1 MPVDAQNRWMQSSQ
15 APSPASAPLLVTA
28 ELPRDVFA
36 WAEGLRRKHFP
47 PARNKVRAH
56 VTLFH
61 ALPPS
66 VEDEVRRLLA
76 DLARRPP
83 PPARIVGL
91 MPLGGGTAFQIA
103 SPALDQIHA
112 ELAERLPGVLTA
124 QDRAK
129 RKLHVTVQNKV
140 SGAEAKALQAELAH
154 AWRPDNFAFAGLS
167 LHRYLGG
174 HWADAGTWP
183 FRGAGG

>member
-1 MPVDAQNRWMQSSQ
+1 MTDGSR
-15 APSPASAPLLVTA
+15 APLLVTA
-28 ELPRDVFA
+28 ALPRDVFA

-47 PARNKVRAH
+47 PERNKIRAH

-66 VEDEVRRLLA
+66 VEDEVRRLLVE
-76 DLARRPP
+76 LAQRPP
-83 PPARIVGL
+83 PDARIAGI
-91 MPLGGGTAFQIA
+91 MPLGGGTAFHIV
-103 SPALDQIHA
+103 SPELDAIHA
-112 ELAERLPGVLTA
+112 ELAERLFTVLTA

-140 SGAEAKALQAELAH
+140 GAAEARALQAQLEQAS
-154 AWRPDNFAFAGLS
+154 RPDAFAFAGLS

-174 HWADAGTWP
+174 PWEDAGSWP
-183 FRGAGG
+183 FRGQRNRRRG

>member
-1 MPVDAQNRWMQSSQ
+1 MSSL
-15 APSPASAPLLVTA
+15 PPAPLLVTA

-36 WAEGLRRKHFP
+36 WAEGLRRRHFP
-47 PARNKVRAH
+47 PERNKVRAH

-66 VEDEVRRLLA
+66 VADEVRRMLA
-76 DLARRPP
+76 ELAAEPP
-83 PPARIVGL
+83 PEARIAGI
-91 MPLGGGTAFQIA
+91 MPLGGGTAFHVV
-103 SPALDQIHA
+103 SPALDAIHA
-112 ELAERLPGVLTA
+112 EMVERLHGVLSP

-140 SGAEAKALQAELAH
+140 TAAQAKALQAELA
-154 AWRPDNFAFAGLS
+154 RGYMPGDFAFAGLS

-174 HWADAGTWP
+174 VWEDAGTWP
-183 FRGAGG
+183 FRGARR